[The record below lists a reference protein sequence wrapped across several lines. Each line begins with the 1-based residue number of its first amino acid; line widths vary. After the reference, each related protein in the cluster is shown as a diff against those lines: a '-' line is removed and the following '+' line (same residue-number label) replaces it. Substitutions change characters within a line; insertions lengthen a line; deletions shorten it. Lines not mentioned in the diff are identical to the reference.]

1 MTSATLINSE
11 DLYVALQE
19 SGPRPVIE
27 SDSRLL
33 NRETVIECRSR
44 TAQHR
49 DTLWRAE
56 ILPLFDLPDDYA
68 SPGESLWPLYLNPL
82 TPSKG

>member
-11 DLYVALQE
+11 DLYVALQQ

-33 NRETVIECRSR
+33 NRETVIKCRSR

-56 ILPLFDLPDDYA
+56 ILPLLTYPMITLHL
-68 SPGESLWPLYLNPL
+68 GESLWPLYLNPL